1 MTAIEFLRRYRA
13 DDLVKSSARGE
24 FELKSHN
31 SFKINGE
38 SSLWHWKSRGIG
50 GKSALDYLMH
60 VEGCSFVEAVKMLCD
75 EQPVFTPQSHANVE
89 RQRPP
94 FKLPEKSPTT
104 TRVEAYLR
112 CRGISPQVIQK
123 CIDDG
128 ILYESLPYHNCVFV
142 GRDADGVPKYAA
154 LRGTYTYGKQFKGES
169 TGSNKRFGF
178 CIEPTAESSAA
189 AVFEAAID
197 AMAEMTLAGDTA
209 DKYRL
214 DPQLVRAVIFQE
226 SRFRPDTIGTAGE
239 VGLMQVLPKGAVT
252 DWARRHGVAVPS
264 VRELMRPELN
274 LEIGCYYLSRAMK
287 RWQDYRCRTE
297 LALCQY
303 NAGESR
309 ANRWKPSQ
317 PDGDMIENI
326 TIAGTKT
333 YVKNIMRRYQQYR
346 RDEKP

>member
-1 MTAIEFLRRYRA
+1 MPGVTKEQVAAARRMTAIEFLRRYRA

-75 EQPVFTPQSHANVE
+75 EQPSFIPQRHEEVE
-89 RQRPP
+89 RKRPP
-94 FKLPEKSPTT
+94 FALPEKSPTT

-112 CRGISPQVIQK
+112 CRGISQAVIDHCLQT
-123 CIDDG
+123 G

-142 GRDADGVPKYAA
+142 GRDAGGTPRYAA

-169 TGSNKRFGF
+169 TGSDKRFGF

-197 AMAEMTLAGDTA
+197 AMAEMSLAGDAA

-214 DPQLVRAVIFQE
+214 SLGGIYAPEEGRDIHPPAALEEFLAQHPRVDRIEFCLDNDPPGRAAAAALA
-226 SRFRPDTIGTAGE
+226 RLYGE
-239 VGLMQVLPKGAVT
+239 QYQ
-252 DWARRHGVAVPS
+252 VAVRLPPI
-264 VRELMRPELN
+264 EGFDYGDLAQAA
-274 LEIGCYYLSRAMK
+274 LE
-287 RWQDYRCRTE
+287 YRTRNKAKNCARQQTKYKE
-297 LALCQY
+297 
-303 NAGESR
+303 
-309 ANRWKPSQ
+309 
-317 PDGDMIENI
+317 
-326 TIAGTKT
+326 GT
-333 YVKNIMRRYQQYR
+333 R
-346 RDEKP
+346 

>member
-24 FELKSHN
+24 FELKSHD

-60 VEGCSFVEAVKMLCD
+60 VEGCSFVEAVKMLCE

-94 FKLPEKSPTT
+94 FELPEKSPTT

-112 CRGISPQVIQK
+112 CRGISQAVIDHCLQT
-123 CIDDG
+123 G

-142 GRDADGVPKYAA
+142 GRDAGGTPRYAA

-169 TGSNKRFGF
+169 TGSDKRFGF
-178 CIEPTAESSAA
+178 CIAPTAESSVV

-197 AMAEMTLAGDTA
+197 AMAEMMLAGDAA

-214 DPQLVRAVIFQE
+214 SLGGIYAPEEGRDIHPPAALEEF
-226 SRFRPDTIGTAGE
+226 
-239 VGLMQVLPKGAVT
+239 L
-252 DWARRHGVAVPS
+252 RRHPQVKRIEFCLDNDPPGRAAAAALARLYGEQYQVAVHLPPI
-264 VRELMRPELN
+264 EGFDYGDLAQAA
-274 LEIGCYYLSRAMK
+274 LEYRTKSKMK
-287 RWQDYRCRTE
+287 NCTRRQ
-297 LALCQY
+297 
-303 NAGESR
+303 
-309 ANRWKPSQ
+309 
-317 PDGDMIENI
+317 
-326 TIAGTKT
+326 TK
-333 YVKNIMRRYQQYR
+333 YKASER
-346 RDEKP
+346 

>member
-1 MTAIEFLRRYRA
+1 MPGVTKEQVAAARRMTAIEFLWRYRA

-75 EQPVFTPQSHANVE
+75 EQLVFTPKNHADVE

-94 FKLPEKSPTT
+94 FELPEKSPTT

-112 CRGISPQVIQK
+112 CRGISQAVIDHCLQT
-123 CIDDG
+123 G

-142 GRDADGVPKYAA
+142 GRDAGGTPRYAA
-154 LRGTYTYGKQFKGES
+154 LRGTYTYGKQFKAES
-169 TGSNKRFGF
+169 TGSDKRFGF
-178 CIEPTAESSAA
+178 CIAPTAESSVV

-197 AMAEMTLAGDTA
+197 AMAEMMLAGDAA

-214 DPQLVRAVIFQE
+214 SLGGIYAPEEGRDIHPPAALEEF
-226 SRFRPDTIGTAGE
+226 
-239 VGLMQVLPKGAVT
+239 L
-252 DWARRHGVAVPS
+252 RRHPQVKRIEFCLDNDPPGRAAAAALARLYGEQYQVAVHLPPI
-264 VRELMRPELN
+264 EGFDYGDLAQAA
-274 LEIGCYYLSRAMK
+274 LEYRTKSKMK
-287 RWQDYRCRTE
+287 NCTRRQ
-297 LALCQY
+297 
-303 NAGESR
+303 
-309 ANRWKPSQ
+309 
-317 PDGDMIENI
+317 
-326 TIAGTKT
+326 TK
-333 YVKNIMRRYQQYR
+333 YKASER
-346 RDEKP
+346 

>member
-24 FELKSHN
+24 FELKSHD

-75 EQPVFTPQSHANVE
+75 EQPSFIPQRHAEVE

-112 CRGISPQVIQK
+112 CRGISQAVIDHCLQT
-123 CIDDG
+123 G

-142 GRDADGVPKYAA
+142 GRDADGTPRYAA
-154 LRGTYTYGKQFKGES
+154 LRGTYTYGKQFKAES
-169 TGSNKRFGF
+169 TGSDKQFGF
-178 CIEPTAESSAA
+178 CIEPTAESRTV

-197 AMAEMTLAGDTA
+197 AMAEMTLAGYAA

-214 DPQLVRAVIFQE
+214 SLGGIYAPEEGRDIPPPAALEEFLAQHPRVDRIEFCLDNDPPGRAAAVALA
-226 SRFRPDTIGTAGE
+226 RLYGE
-239 VGLMQVLPKGAVT
+239 RYQ
-252 DWARRHGVAVPS
+252 VAVRLPPIES
-264 VRELMRPELN
+264 FDYGDLAQAA
-274 LEIGCYYLSRAMK
+274 LE
-287 RWQDYRCRTE
+287 YRTRNKAKNCARQQTKYKE
-297 LALCQY
+297 
-303 NAGESR
+303 
-309 ANRWKPSQ
+309 
-317 PDGDMIENI
+317 
-326 TIAGTKT
+326 GT
-333 YVKNIMRRYQQYR
+333 R
-346 RDEKP
+346 

>member
-24 FELKSHN
+24 YELKSHN

-60 VEGCSFVEAVKMLCD
+60 VEGCSFVEAVRLLCE
-75 EQPVFTPQSHANVE
+75 EQPCFIPQRHAEVE

-94 FKLPEKSPTT
+94 FELPEKSPTT

-142 GRDADGVPKYAA
+142 GRDAGGTSRYAA
-154 LRGTYTYGKQFKGES
+154 LRGTYIYGKQFKGES
-169 TGSNKRFGF
+169 TGSDKRFGF
-178 CIEPTAESSAA
+178 YIEPTAESRTVT
-189 AVFEAAID
+189 VFEAAID
-197 AMAEMTLAGDTA
+197 AMAEMSLAGDAA

-214 DPQLVRAVIFQE
+214 SLGGIYAPEEGRDIHPPAALEEFLAQHPRVDSIEFCLDNDPPGRAAAAALARLYGERYQVAVR
-226 SRFRPDTIGTAGE
+226 
-239 VGLMQVLPKGAVT
+239 LPPIEGFDYGDLAQAALEYRTKSKVKNY
-252 DWARRHGVAVPS
+252 ARR
-264 VRELMRPELN
+264 
-274 LEIGCYYLSRAMK
+274 
-287 RWQDYRCRTE
+287 Q
-297 LALCQY
+297 
-303 NAGESR
+303 
-309 ANRWKPSQ
+309 
-317 PDGDMIENI
+317 
-326 TIAGTKT
+326 TK
-333 YVKNIMRRYQQYR
+333 YKSSER
-346 RDEKP
+346 

>member
-50 GKSALDYLMH
+50 GKSALDYLKH
-60 VEGCSFVEAVKMLCD
+60 VEGCSFVEAVRLLCE
-75 EQPVFTPQSHANVE
+75 EQPCIIPQRHEEVE

-94 FKLPEKSPTT
+94 FELPEKSPTT

-112 CRGISPQVIQK
+112 CRGISQTVIDHCLQA
-123 CIDDG
+123 G

-142 GRDADGVPKYAA
+142 GKDADGTPRYAT

-169 TGSNKRFGF
+169 TGSDKRFGF
-178 CIEPTAESSAA
+178 CIAPTAESRTV

-197 AMAEMTLAGDTA
+197 AMAEMTLAGDAA

-214 DPQLVRAVIFQE
+214 SLGGIYAPEEGREIHPPAALEEFLAQHPRVDRIEFCLDNDPPGRA
-226 SRFRPDTIGTAGE
+226 AAAA
-239 VGLMQVLPKGAVT
+239 L
-252 DWARRHGVAVPS
+252 ARLYGDRYQVAVRLPPI
-264 VRELMRPELN
+264 EGFDYGDLAQAA
-274 LEIGCYYLSRAMK
+274 LE
-287 RWQDYRCRTE
+287 YRTRNKAKNCARQQTKYKE
-297 LALCQY
+297 
-303 NAGESR
+303 
-309 ANRWKPSQ
+309 
-317 PDGDMIENI
+317 
-326 TIAGTKT
+326 GT
-333 YVKNIMRRYQQYR
+333 R
-346 RDEKP
+346 

>member
-24 FELKSHN
+24 FELKSHD

-75 EQPVFTPQSHANVE
+75 EQPSFIPQRHEEVE

-112 CRGISPQVIQK
+112 CRGISQAVIDHCLQA
-123 CIDDG
+123 G

-142 GRDADGVPKYAA
+142 GRDAGGTPRYAA

-169 TGSNKRFGF
+169 TGSDKRFGF
-178 CIEPTAESSAA
+178 CIESTTDCKTV

-197 AMAEMTLAGDTA
+197 AMAEMTLAGDAA

-214 DPQLVRAVIFQE
+214 SLGGIYAPEEGRDIHPPAALEEFLAQHPRVDRIEFCLDNDPPGRAAAAALA
-226 SRFRPDTIGTAGE
+226 RLYGE
-239 VGLMQVLPKGAVT
+239 RYQ
-252 DWARRHGVAVPS
+252 VAVRLPPI
-264 VRELMRPELN
+264 EGFDYADLAQAA
-274 LEIGCYYLSRAMK
+274 LE
-287 RWQDYRCRTE
+287 YR
-297 LALCQY
+297 
-303 NAGESR
+303 
-309 ANRWKPSQ
+309 
-317 PDGDMIENI
+317 
-326 TIAGTKT
+326 TKSK
-333 YVKNIMRRYQQYR
+333 VKNCTRKQNRYKESTR
-346 RDEKP
+346 

>member
-24 FELKSHN
+24 FELKSHD

-75 EQPVFTPQSHANVE
+75 EQPSFIPQRHAEVE

-112 CRGISPQVIQK
+112 CRGISQAVIDHCLQT
-123 CIDDG
+123 G

-142 GRDADGVPKYAA
+142 GRDAGGTPRYAA
-154 LRGTYTYGKQFKGES
+154 LRGTYTYGKQFKAES
-169 TGSNKRFGF
+169 TGSDKRFDF
-178 CIEPTAESSAA
+178 YIEPTAESSAL

-197 AMAEMTLAGDTA
+197 AMAEMSLAGDVV

-214 DPQLVRAVIFQE
+214 SLGGIYAPEEGHDIHPPAALEEFLRSHPQVNRIEFCLDNDPPGRTAAAALAQLY
-226 SRFRPDTIGTAGE
+226 GE
-239 VGLMQVLPKGAVT
+239 RYQ
-252 DWARRHGVAVPS
+252 VAVCLPPI
-264 VRELMRPELN
+264 EDFDYGDLAQAA
-274 LEIGCYYLSRAMK
+274 LE
-287 RWQDYRCRTE
+287 YR
-297 LALCQY
+297 
-303 NAGESR
+303 
-309 ANRWKPSQ
+309 
-317 PDGDMIENI
+317 
-326 TIAGTKT
+326 TKSK
-333 YVKNIMRRYQQYR
+333 VKNCTRKQNRYKESTR
-346 RDEKP
+346 

>member
-60 VEGCSFVEAVKMLCD
+60 VEGCSFVKAVRLLCE
-75 EQPVFTPQSHANVE
+75 EQPSFIPQRHEEVE

-94 FKLPEKSPTT
+94 FELPEKSPTT

-112 CRGISPQVIQK
+112 CRGISQAVIDHCLQT
-123 CIDDG
+123 G

-142 GRDADGVPKYAA
+142 GRDAGGTPRYAA
-154 LRGTYTYGKQFKGES
+154 LRGTYTYGKQFKAES
-169 TGSNKRFGF
+169 AGSDKRFGF
-178 CIEPTAESSAA
+178 CIEPTAESSAL

-197 AMAEMTLAGDTA
+197 AMAEMSLAGDAA

-214 DPQLVRAVIFQE
+214 SLGGIYAPEEGRDIHPPAALEEFLAQHPQVNRIEFCLDNDPPGRAAAAALA
-226 SRFRPDTIGTAGE
+226 RLYGE
-239 VGLMQVLPKGAVT
+239 QYQVAVHLPPIEGFDYGDLAQAAMEYRTKSKVKNC
-252 DWARRHGVAVPS
+252 ARR
-264 VRELMRPELN
+264 
-274 LEIGCYYLSRAMK
+274 
-287 RWQDYRCRTE
+287 Q
-297 LALCQY
+297 
-303 NAGESR
+303 
-309 ANRWKPSQ
+309 
-317 PDGDMIENI
+317 
-326 TIAGTKT
+326 TK
-333 YVKNIMRRYQQYR
+333 YKASER
-346 RDEKP
+346 